1 MSSPPSLA
9 SDEPA
14 ARVFVSYAHED
25 KPRAQE
31 MVRALEASGFTVWWD
46 SLIAG
51 GAAYAI
57 ETEHALERAAT
68 VVVLWSRHSIGSH
81 WVRDEAALARDR
93 SRLVPVSL
101 DGAEPPL
108 GFRQFLCID
117 LSRWHGRHDAP
128 EFLALVSAMRQ
139 AAGAPGAPPS
149 PATAPARMRI
159 ARRSLLLAG
168 GALGLAAIGGAGWWA
183 WRRMPAGTAVEGN
196 GVAVLP
202 FENLSGDPGQAY
214 FADGLAAEVRG
225 ALARNH
231 GLRVI
236 AQVSSDAFRNANM
249 NAVAIARTLGVA
261 HLLDG
266 SVRRSGDTFRIA
278 AELIDG
284 RSGFSN
290 WSATFD
296 RRIDNIFAVQSEI
309 AGSVVAALASELDE
323 PQGGGKLAPAAEA
336 AGSGTI
342 SVPAFDAYLRGRALY
357 NQAEDESGE
366 RTALAQFDAAIT
378 ADPRFA
384 AAHAARARELLVI
397 ANQYASAADTTA
409 LYDAAVKAA
418 QTAAG
423 LAPELADA
431 QSTLGFVLFQGRLD
445 VRGAREPYELSR
457 EHGAGDATVMGRFAL
472 YCAYTGR
479 GAEAVPAMRQ
489 AVGLDPLNA
498 LVHRAMGEVL
508 YTVRRYRE
516 ALDPYHR
523 ALTLNPKL
531 PGARAASGDALLM
544 LGRLREARDAYL
556 AEPHRLMQLPGLAIV
571 EYRLGHTAAAHEAMK
586 RLLAEL
592 GDSSLYQQAQV
603 RAQWGERQAAMDVLV
618 RARAAG
624 DSGLIY
630 SNTDPL
636 LDPLR
641 SLPAFHELLTQL
653 GFV

>member
-1 MSSPPSLA
+1 MSSPPSSA
-9 SDEPA
+9 SDERP

-25 KPRAQE
+25 KQRAQE
-31 MVRALEASGFTVWWD
+31 LVRALEASGFTVWWD

-51 GAAYAI
+51 GAAYAL
-57 ETEHALERAAT
+57 ETEQALEHAAT
-68 VVVLWSRHSIGSH
+68 VVVLWSRHSIVSH

-117 LSRWHGRHDAP
+117 LSHWHGRHDAP
-128 EFLALVSAMRQ
+128 EFLALVSAVQLAGASPGAPSSPASRRRLPVSRRTLLR
-139 AAGAPGAPPS
+139 AAGA
-149 PATAPARMRI
+149 
-159 ARRSLLLAG
+159 
-168 GALGLAAIGGAGWWA
+168 LGVAAAGGAGWWV
-183 WRRMPAGTAVEGN
+183 WRRRPAEAAIEGN

-202 FENLSGDPGQAY
+202 FQNLSGDPGQAY
-214 FADGLAAEVRG
+214 FSDGLAAEVRG

-236 AQVSSDAFRNANM
+236 AQVSSDSFRNANM
-249 NAVAIARTLGVA
+249 NAVAIARALSVA

-266 SVRRSGDTFRIA
+266 SVRRSGSTFRIA

-284 RSGFSN
+284 RSGFSG

-296 RRIDNIFAVQSEI
+296 RPIDNIFAVQSEI
-309 AGSVVAALASELDE
+309 AASVVAALSSELDQ
-323 PQGGGKLAPAAEA
+323 PQGGGKLAPASEA
-336 AGSGTI
+336 PAFGTT

-357 NQAEDESGE
+357 NQAEDEAGE
-366 RTALAQFDAAIT
+366 RAALAQFDAAVT

-397 ANQYASAADTTA
+397 ANQYASAADTHA
-409 LYDAAVKAA
+409 LYDAAVAA
-418 QTAAG
+418 ARTATA
-423 LAPELADA
+423 LAPDLADA
-431 QSTLGFVLFQGRLD
+431 QSTLAFVLFQGRLD

-457 EHGAGDATVMGRFAL
+457 AHGEGDATVMGRYAL

-479 GAEAVPAMRQ
+479 AADAVPAMRQ
-489 AVGLDPLNA
+489 AVALDPLNA

-508 YTVRRYRE
+508 YAVRRYRE
-516 ALDPYHR
+516 ALEPYQR
-523 ALTLNPKL
+523 ALTLSPKL
-531 PGARAASGDALLM
+531 PGARAAQGDALLM
-544 LGRLREARDAYL
+544 LGRTREARDAYL
-556 AEPHRLMQLPGLAIV
+556 AEAHRLMQLPGLAIV
-571 EYRLGHTAAAHEAMK
+571 ERRLGHEAAAHEAMR

-592 GDSSLYQQAQV
+592 GDSSLYQQAEV
-603 RAQWGERQAAMDVLV
+603 RAQWGEPQAALDVLL

-630 SNTDPL
+630 ANTDPL

-641 SLPAFHELLTQL
+641 SLPAFRELLSQL

>member
-1 MSSPPSLA
+1 
-9 SDEPA
+9 
-14 ARVFVSYAHED
+14 
-25 KPRAQE
+25 
-31 MVRALEASGFTVWWD
+31 
-46 SLIAG
+46 
-51 GAAYAI
+51 
-57 ETEHALERAAT
+57 
-68 VVVLWSRHSIGSH
+68 
-81 WVRDEAALARDR
+81 
-93 SRLVPVSL
+93 
-101 DGAEPPL
+101 
-108 GFRQFLCID
+108 
-117 LSRWHGRHDAP
+117 
-128 EFLALVSAMRQ
+128 
-139 AAGAPGAPPS
+139 
-149 PATAPARMRI
+149 MRI

-531 PGARAASGDALLM
+531 PGARAATGDALLM

-641 SLPAFHELLTQL
+641 SLPAFRELLTQL

>member
-1 MSSPPSLA
+1 MSSPPSPA
-9 SDEPA
+9 SDERA

-31 MVRALEASGFTVWWD
+31 IVRALEASGFAVWWD

-51 GAAYAI
+51 GAAYAV
-57 ETEHALERAAT
+57 ETEQALERAAT
-68 VVVLWSRHSIGSH
+68 VVVLWSQHSIGSH

-93 SRLVPVSL
+93 SRLLPVSL

-117 LSRWHGRHDAP
+117 LSRWHGRRDAP
-128 EFLALVSAMRQ
+128 EFLALVSALQ
-139 AAGAPGAPPS
+139 QAGAPAAPPS
-149 PATAPARMRI
+149 AAAAPSRLRLS
-159 ARRSLLLAG
+159 RRSLLVAG
-168 GALGLAAIGGAGWWA
+168 GALGLAGAAGAGWWA
-183 WRRMPAGTAVEGN
+183 WRRVPAADTVEGN

-249 NAVAIARTLGVA
+249 NAVAIAKTLGVA

-266 SVRRSGDTFRIA
+266 SVRRSDDTFRIA

-296 RRIDNIFAVQSEI
+296 RPIANIFAVQSEI
-309 AGSVVAALASELDE
+309 AGSVVAALSSELNQ
-323 PQGGGKLAPAAEA
+323 PQGGGRLAPAAEA
-336 AGSGTI
+336 AGSGTT

-357 NQAEDESGE
+357 NQAQDERGE
-366 RTALAQFDAAIT
+366 RAALAEFDAAIT

-397 ANQYASAADTTA
+397 ANQYASAADTGA
-409 LYDAAVKAA
+409 LYDAAVSAA
-418 QTAAG
+418 RTAVA

-457 EHGAGDATVMGRFAL
+457 THGSGDATVMGRFAL

-508 YTVRRYRE
+508 YAVRRYRE
-516 ALDPYHR
+516 ALDPYQR
-523 ALTLNPKL
+523 ALRMNPKL
-531 PGARAASGDALLM
+531 PGARAATGDALLM
-544 LGRLREARDAYL
+544 LGRTREARVAYL
-556 AEPHRLMQLPGLAIV
+556 AEPHKLTQLPGLAIA
-571 EYRLGHTAAAHEAMK
+571 EYRLGHAAAAHEAMS

-603 RAQWGERQAAMDVLV
+603 RAQWGERQAAIEVLV

-630 SNTDPL
+630 ANTDPM

-641 SLPAFHELLTQL
+641 TLPAFRELLTQL